1 MRYTERGWTNNGS
14 QEEGQEESSQEESH
28 QKEVVFILESLEWDR
43 RGHEGPR
50 RILPCSR
57 PAQAGLQDVALLR
70 RASGSAGTPLVVII
84 SSFSDR
90 LHNSL
95 QFITTP

>member
-1 MRYTERGWTNNGS
+1 MRYAERGWTNNGS

-50 RILPCSR
+50 RILPMSIVQLFPGR
-57 PAQAGLQDVALLR
+57 FYMFAIYDTINP
-70 RASGSAGTPLVVII
+70 VIE
-84 SSFSDR
+84 R
-90 LHNSL
+90 G
-95 QFITTP
+95 